1 MNDHFE
7 VLPLGGIGEFG
18 MNCTVL
24 RYADEMIL
32 IDAGITFPSGVLG
45 TELGVETIVPNISFL
60 RENRQKLQGIL
71 LTHGHEDHIGS
82 VPYVINEIPV
92 PIFATALTLELV
104 REKLRERQLLDTADL
119 RQIEARQ
126 VFTIGAFTIDPIHVA
141 HSFPDALGF
150 AISTSSGCIIWTGD
164 FKFDQTPIDGKV
176 TDMVRLSE
184 YGEKGVL
191 ALFSD
196 STNSEVPGLA
206 SSEFTM
212 YEVLRNLFAK
222 AKKKIIV
229 GSFSS
234 SIHRIQIILDLA
246 KELGRKVAPIG
257 RSMISNIRI
266 AANLNYL
273 HIPSDL
279 LISASKI
286 KKYPSQEI
294 LILATGTQG
303 EPRAALS
310 RMAVNELKR
319 TEVEEGDLIIIS
331 ARIIPGNE
339 KLVANMTNH
348 FYKHGAQVYDS
359 RTNLVHASGHGHQD
373 DLKLMINLTRPK
385 FFVPIHGE
393 FRQLKNHTAL
403 AQNQGIPAD
412 HVTIIENGDI
422 LRLTRDS
429 SEIIGQ
435 VTTGRRFIDKGI
447 SKEVHEIIL
456 RDRHYLSEDG
466 FVVLVLPMNSSTGEL
481 TADPEMVSRGFVL
494 MDTSEELIAAT
505 LDQVKMLVTN
515 TSIEKK
521 QDQEIFKEILRSSL
535 KRFLRKQTGKR
546 PIILPVIV
554 EIELFQTP
562 NSKSQTTT

>member
-7 VLPLGGIGEFG
+7 ILPLGGIGEFG

-32 IDAGITFPSGVLG
+32 VDAGIAFPSGVLG

-60 RENRQKLQGIL
+60 RENREKLHAIL
-71 LTHGHEDHIGS
+71 LTHGHEDHAGS
-82 VPYVINEIPV
+82 VPYVINEIPIPV
-92 PIFATALTLELV
+92 FATALTLELV

-126 VFTIGAFTIDPIHVA
+126 IFTLGSFTIEPIHVA

-176 TDMVRLSE
+176 SDMARLSE

-212 YEVLRNLFAK
+212 YEALRNLFAN

-257 RSMISNIRI
+257 RSMVSNVRT
-266 AANLNYL
+266 AADLNYL
-273 HIPSDL
+273 HIPPDL
-279 LISASKI
+279 LISASEI
-286 KKYPSQEI
+286 KNYPSHEI
-294 LILATGTQG
+294 LVLATGTQG

-310 RMAVNELKR
+310 RMAVNQLKWM
-319 TEVEEGDLIIIS
+319 EVEEGDLIIIS
-331 ARIIPGNE
+331 ARVIPGNE
-339 KLVANMTNH
+339 KLVANMANH
-348 FYKHGAQVYDS
+348 FHQRGAQVYDS
-359 RTNLVHASGHGHQD
+359 RTSLVHASGHGHQD
-373 DLKLMINLTRPK
+373 DLKLMINLTRPR

-393 FRQLKNHTAL
+393 FSQLKKHAAL
-403 AQNQGIPAD
+403 ARQQGIPAD
-412 HVTIIENGDI
+412 HVKIIENGDI

-429 SEIIGQ
+429 AEITGQ
-435 VTTGRRFIDKGI
+435 VKAERRFIDKGI
-447 SKEVHEIIL
+447 PKEVHEMVL
-456 RDRHYLSEDG
+456 RDRRYLSEDG
-466 FVVLVLPMNSSTGEL
+466 FVVLVLPMDRSTGKL
-481 TADPEMVSRGFVL
+481 IADPEMVSRGFVT
-494 MDTSEELIAAT
+494 MDSSEELVRAT
-505 LDQVKMLVTN
+505 LDQVHMLVADTP
-515 TSIEKK
+515 IEKK
-521 QDQEIFKEILRSSL
+521 QDQQIFKEILRSSL

-554 EIELFQTP
+554 EAELFQTP
-562 NSKSQTTT
+562 DSKSQTTA